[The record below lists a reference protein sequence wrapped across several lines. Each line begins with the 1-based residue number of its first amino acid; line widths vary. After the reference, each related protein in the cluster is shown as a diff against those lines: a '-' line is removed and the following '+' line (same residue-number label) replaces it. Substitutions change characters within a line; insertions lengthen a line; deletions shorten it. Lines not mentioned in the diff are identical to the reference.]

1 MTIRHHPILHVSCQ
15 GTQGITPLL
24 IDAILG
30 AMGQHWT
37 LFLCGELCKHQC
49 AARKSD
55 DLILSTEQ
63 RKVTMLKSLI
73 SVAKEQHERA
83 VMAHRAETEL

>member
-1 MTIRHHPILHVSCQ
+1 
-15 GTQGITPLL
+15 
-24 IDAILG
+24 
-30 AMGQHWT
+30 
-37 LFLCGELCKHQC
+37 LCGELCKHQC